1 MSIPS
6 RRHLPLL
13 AGVVALAVWPLVFSS
28 AYDLRVFT
36 LAGIYAI
43 LVIGYQFIFGHA
55 GALALTQGAF
65 FGLGAYIT
73 GLLGAKLG
81 WSALATLPLSIMGPM
96 LLAVIIAAPVLR
108 LETHYFALAT
118 LGIAQIL
125 LLVAIRWE
133 SVTGGANGLPGIPAL
148 TFLDVAVPGGL
159 PMVLFVWSVVALA
172 GLFAWQAMRGLY
184 GRAFHVM
191 RSNELLAASIGID
204 SARLRAV
211 AFLLSAGFAGVAG
224 ALYAHTI
231 RVVSPEVLEFH
242 VMVACLSMAVIGGRT
257 GVAGAILGAVV
268 LVHLPEWFRG
278 LQDYYLI
285 AYGVALLAMIIVAPE
300 GLAGLLGQAAGTTP
314 SRRAGR
320 IAGAVAPA
328 TGESRFRAEAKAA
341 APLLSVQAIG
351 KRFGGIQALRDVSF
365 DVRSGE
371 IVGLIGPNGSGKT
384 TLINI
389 ATGLYAADAGR
400 ILFDGRSLTGMRP
413 AAIARLGIARTFQAV
428 HLVEEMLAVDNVAV
442 AVAARRP
449 LRLGRALTR
458 PLRDRAMQSARAEA
472 LAIMDRLGIVE
483 AAWHRAGG
491 LPHGTKR
498 QLEIARALALSPQLV
513 FLDEPAAGLNA
524 SEQRQLAGQL
534 KSLAEGGLTLLVVEH
549 NMPFLMSIADR
560 MVCLDEGK
568 RIAEG
573 TPSEIRANPAV
584 LGAYFG
590 AASVTPGSRQ

>member
-1 MSIPS
+1 MNKISL
-6 RRHLPLL
+6 RRLSLL
-13 AGVVALAVWPLVFSS
+13 AGVVALAAWPFVFSS

-73 GLLGAKLG
+73 GLLGVKLG
-81 WSALATLPLSIMGPM
+81 WSAASTLPLSIVGPV
-96 LLAVIIAAPVLR
+96 LLAAIIAAPVLR

-133 SVTGGANGLPGIPAL
+133 PFTGGANGLSGIPGL
-148 TFLDVAVPGGL
+148 KFLDLTVPGGL

-172 GLFAWQAMRGLY
+172 ALFSWQTMRGLY

-191 RSNELLAASIGID
+191 RSDDLLAGSIGID

-211 AFLLSAGFAGVAG
+211 AFLVSAGFAGLAG

-242 VMVACLSMAVIGGRT
+242 VMVACLSMAVVGGRT
-257 GVAGAILGAVV
+257 SVAGAILGAVL

-278 LQDYYLI
+278 LEGYYLI
-285 AYGVALLAMIIVAPE
+285 AYGIALLAMIVVAPE
-300 GLAGLLGQAAGTTP
+300 GLVGLLGNGAGRP
-314 SRRAGR
+314 CRRAEPTSIVRAHAMAGSRDRTEGR
-320 IAGAVAPA
+320 
-328 TGESRFRAEAKAA
+328 AA
-341 APLLSVQAIG
+341 APLLSIQAVG
-351 KRFGGIQALRDVSF
+351 KRFGGIEALRDVSF

-371 IVGLIGPNGSGKT
+371 ILGLIGPNGSGKT

-389 ATGLYAADAGR
+389 ATGLYTADSGR
-400 ILFDGRSLTGMRP
+400 VVFDGRSLAGKRP

-428 HLVEEMLAVDNVAV
+428 HLVEEMLAIDNVAV
-442 AVAARRP
+442 AIAARHP
-449 LRLGRALTR
+449 LRLSRALTR
-458 PLRDRAMQSARAEA
+458 PLRDCAMQSAHTEA
-472 LAIMDRLGIVE
+472 LAIMDRLGIAE
-483 AAWHRAGG
+483 AAWHRTAG
-491 LPHGTKR
+491 LPFGTKR
-498 QLEIARALALSPQLV
+498 RLEVARALALSPRLV

-524 SEQRQLAGQL
+524 SERRELALQL
-534 KSLAEGGLTLLVVEH
+534 KRLAQEGLTLLVVEH

-560 MVCLDEGK
+560 IVCLDEGR

-573 TPSEIRANPAV
+573 TPDEIRADPAV

-590 AASVTPGSRQ
+590 TAAAATGSRT